1 MSDNTTVN
9 IEVDG
14 IEYALDIKNLSGR
27 ETGVLKR
34 IAHLKGINDIPEAL
48 QSGDLEAIAA
58 LAGIAMARSGIAPD
72 YEKLLDLPVGM
83 ITVKLPEGDDTPLAQ
98 GGQRETS
105 EASGTPS

>member
-1 MSDNTTVN
+1 MSDNTTIN

-34 IAHLKGINDIPEAL
+34 VAHLKGINDIPEAL
-48 QSGDLEAIAA
+48 SSGDLETVAA
-58 LAGIAMARSGIAPD
+58 LAGIAMARTGIAPD

-83 ITVKLPEGDDTPLAQ
+83 ITVKLPEGDDSPLAH
-98 GGQRETS
+98 GERETTS
-105 EASGTPS
+105 ETGGTPS